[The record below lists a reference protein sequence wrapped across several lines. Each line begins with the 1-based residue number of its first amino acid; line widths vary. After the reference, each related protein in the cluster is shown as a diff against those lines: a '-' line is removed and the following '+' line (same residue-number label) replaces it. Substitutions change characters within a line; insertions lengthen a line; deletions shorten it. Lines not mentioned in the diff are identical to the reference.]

1 MQHKRKNVKEKNS
14 FKSATVFLKKFF
26 EFEESKPLTAL
37 IALFIGSS
45 IISPHFLTWY
55 NQRILLLQMAPL
67 AMLALGEAAIILMG
81 SIDLSPGSVMALSGT
96 VAAIALVYWHM
107 PVGMAVVVGMLTGA
121 FCGLI
126 NGLLVTKA
134 KIPSFVATLAILV
147 AGRGMVLIITGG
159 TPVVGL
165 KPFTFLTSDIA
176 FLPLMVWVAILA
188 TIFLFFLLRLTKIG
202 REVYAIGGNE
212 DAARYSGVNADLTK
226 VIIFTMAGVL
236 YAISGLMMNARL
248 EVAYPWTGWGY
259 ELDAIAAVVLGG
271 VQLTGGVGSAL
282 GSVIG
287 AYILTLITN
296 ILILL
301 GVNPY
306 YQWVVKG
313 AILAIAATVLTR
325 GLRYV
330 K

>member
-1 MQHKRKNVKEKNS
+1 MSHKNRNLEKKS
-14 FKSATVFLKKFF
+14 TSQSITGFFKSFL
-26 EFEESKPLTAL
+26 EFEESKPLIAL
-37 IALFIGSS
+37 ITLFAGSS

-67 AMLALGEAAIILMG
+67 AMLALGETAIILMG

-96 VAAIALVYWHM
+96 VAAIALIYWHM
-107 PVGMAVVVGMLTGA
+107 PVGVAAIIGMLTGA
-121 FCGLI
+121 ICGLI
-126 NGLLVTKA
+126 NGLLITKA

-159 TPVVGL
+159 MPVVGL

-176 FLPLMVWVAILA
+176 FLPSMVWIAVLA
-188 TIFLFFLLRLTKIG
+188 TILLYFLMKMTKIG

-226 VIIFTMAGVL
+226 IIIFTMAGIL

-259 ELDAIAAVVLGG
+259 ELDAIAAAVLGG
-271 VQLTGGVGSAL
+271 VQLTGGVGSTL
-282 GSVIG
+282 GSVMG